1 MFLIFLM
8 RSNPTTAGLLL
19 ACLFLMMGSA
29 LADVYKYRDYDGHVY
44 LTDQPMR
51 GTYKLVKRYRFKSQR
66 RPVSGS
72 NALAAMAKRRAQL
85 EPLIDT
91 AARASGLR
99 PELVHAVVRAESAY
113 RADAISSKGARGL
126 MQLMPETAQRF
137 GVTDLNDPRQNL
149 RGGARYLSTLVKM
162 FDSDLRLALA
172 AYNAGENAVIRNG
185 NRIPPYPE
193 TRQYVQKV
201 LDFYRKNRAANQ
213 LARRD

>member
-1 MFLIFLM
+1 M
-8 RSNPTTAGLLL
+8 RNNPTTAGLLL
-19 ACLFLMMGSA
+19 ACLFLMTGSA
-29 LADVYKYRDYDGHVY
+29 LADVYKYRDYDGHMY

-51 GTYKLVKRYRFKSQR
+51 GTYKLVKRYRFKSQK

-72 NALAAMAKRRAQL
+72 NALAAMAERRAQL

-113 RADAISSKGARGL
+113 RADALSSKGARGL

-149 RGGARYLSTLVKM
+149 HGGARYLSTLVKM

-201 LDFYRKNRAANQ
+201 LGFYRKNRAANQ
-213 LARRD
+213 LAQRD